1 MLVRYPVESLE
12 VAFDPIFKPISLNG
26 EQLNNRAGNRLIR
39 MKYTELQV
47 HVLSHTVSVSTHES
61 LLFPLGPKM

>member
-1 MLVRYPVESLE
+1 MLVRDPMEGLE
-12 VAFDPIFKPISLNG
+12 VAFDPIFKPISLDG

-47 HVLSHTVSVSTHES
+47 HVLSHTVSVSIHEC
-61 LLFPLGPKM
+61 LLFPLDPRM